1 MISVEVTETDLS
13 LSKVASEMPRLAYCN
28 WNRRYIRIGILV
40 TVILQS
46 HLFNRQ

>member
-28 WNRRYIRIGILV
+28 WNRRYIRVKSKLTFIGD
-40 TVILQS
+40 S
-46 HLFNRQ
+46 CWYARD